1 MNLSELKTGQRAVIL
16 SVGGSGMFRK
26 RILEMGFVR
35 GKVVTAVLSA
45 PLKDPVYYRLLNYN
59 VSLRQ
64 EDARRI
70 EVELLAPGAQP
81 VDLCDSLPID
91 DLLRIRQ
98 AESSRYHSSS
108 SSSPLV
114 GIGKKHIRVA
124 LLGNPNCGKT
134 SLFNRASGAHE
145 HVGNYSG
152 VTVEAHTGYFN
163 HNGYKIEIVDLPGTY
178 SLSPYSPEELYI
190 REYLTGSNRPDIVLN
205 VVDSTNLE
213 RNLYLTLQIKEIG
226 LPVVMALNMYDE
238 LEKRQDKLDDR
249 KLSVLLG
256 IPMVPTVCRSGKGI
270 PYLFDKIIDTFCG
283 RDPIEQ
289 PITINYGNIVE
300 PQIESL
306 SHKLAEHFPDMPVEV
321 LPRYVAVRLLEKDSH
336 TEAYIRKHSPKAE
349 FIFSA
354 RNYALSQIDNL
365 SHGET
370 AETLITDSRYGF
382 ITGALKETYQPSRK
396 ILKTLSEKVDHWM
409 THRFWGFPI
418 FLLIMFI
425 MFEATFV
432 LGKYPMDWIEMGVRS
447 LADLIGAYM
456 AEGSLKDMLLD
467 GVIGGVGGVIVFLP
481 NILILYFFISL
492 MEDSGYMSRA
502 AFIMDKLMHKM
513 GLHGK
518 SFIPLVMG
526 FGCNVPAIMATRTIE
541 SPKSRMITML
551 VLPLMSCSA
560 RLPVYL
566 LIAGAFFPHSAGAVL
581 FVIYLLGIILAVLSA
596 RLFKK
601 TLFGGEDMPF
611 VMELPPYRIPTWR
624 SVLIHMW
631 DRGKQY
637 LRKMGGIIL
646 VASIVI
652 WFLGYFPRNNY
663 DDPTIQK
670 EIAEVATSLKK
681 EAAKDIHN
689 HSEAVEST
697 VVRDSLPLEKI
708 FTAQENRAFE
718 ERAGHIVQQENSFIG
733 RIGQFIEPTI
743 KPLGF
748 DWKIGVALLSGA
760 AAKEIVVSTL
770 GIIYT
775 GDGSQAAEAS
785 LTEKLRT
792 ETNSLGEPS
801 FTPLVAWSLMVFVLI
816 YFPCIAVI
824 AAIGKESGS
833 WKWALFT
840 IVYSCTLAWIMA
852 FVVYQIGTLL

>member
-1 MNLSELKTGQRAVIL
+1 MKLSDLKTGQRAVIL
-16 SVGGSGMFRK
+16 SVEGSGMFRK

-35 GKVVTAVLSA
+35 GKVVTAVLAA
-45 PLKDPVYYRLLNYN
+45 PLKDPIYYRLLNYN

-70 EVELLAPGAQP
+70 EVKLLAPEDQP
-81 VDLCDSLPID
+81 ILSAVFPSID
-91 DLLRIRQ
+91 DLMKERI
-98 AESSRYHSSS
+98 
-108 SSSPLV
+108 
-114 GIGKKHIRVA
+114 KKEMQKKNAPQYLGMRNKNIRVA

-152 VTVEAHTGYFN
+152 VTVEAHSGYFK
-163 HNGYKIEIVDLPGTY
+163 HKDYKIEIIDLPGTY

-190 REYLTGSNRPDIVLN
+190 REYLTGKNRPDIVLN

-238 LEKRQDKLDDR
+238 LEKRGDNLNHK
-249 KLSVLLG
+249 KLSMLLG
-256 IPMVPTVCRSGKGI
+256 IPMVPTVCRSGRGI
-270 PYLFDKIIDTFCG
+270 PELFDKIIDTFRG
-283 RDPIEQ
+283 QDPVEQ

-300 PQIESL
+300 PRIDEL
-306 SHKLAEHFPDMPVEV
+306 SNKIAEHLSDFPIEV
-321 LPRYVAVRLLEKDSH
+321 LPRYVAIHLLEQDHH
-336 TEAYIRKHSPKAE
+336 TEQYVREKSKKAD
-349 FIFSA
+349 FILSA
-354 RNYALSQIDNL
+354 RNYALKQID
-365 SHGET
+365 SMSDGKT
-370 AETLITDSRYGF
+370 AETMITDSRYGF
-382 ITGALKETYQPSRK
+382 IAGALKETYHPTTKVLR
-396 ILKTLSEKVDHWM
+396 TLSDKLDHWM

-418 FLLIMFI
+418 FLLMMFI
-425 MFEATFV
+425 MFESTFI
-432 LGKYPMDWIEMGVRS
+432 LGNYPMNWIENGVAG
-447 LADLIGAYM
+447 LAELIGHYM
-456 AEGSLKDMLLD
+456 PDGSLKALILD

-566 LIAGAFFPHSAGAVL
+566 LIAGAFFPKSAGAVL
-581 FVIYLLGIILAVLSA
+581 FVIYLLGIVLAILSA

-624 SVLIHMW
+624 SVVIHMW
-631 DRGKQY
+631 ERGKQY
-637 LRKMGGIIL
+637 LKKMGGIIL
-646 VASIVI
+646 IASVII

-663 DDPTIQK
+663 DNIKTQQ
-670 EIAEVATSLKK
+670 EIAQVARSLKSEK
-681 EAAKDIHN
+681 GQNTFTPDEEA
-689 HSEAVEST
+689 
-697 VVRDSLPLEKI
+697 KI
-708 FTAQENRAFE
+708 S
-718 ERAGHIVQQENSFIG
+718 ERADHIVQQENSYIG
-733 RIGQFIEPTI
+733 KVGKFIEPTI

-775 GDGSQAAEAS
+775 GDGSEEAEDGLAQ
-785 LTEKLRT
+785 KLRT
-792 ETNSLGEPS
+792 ETNAHGEPA
-801 FTPLVAWSLMVFVLI
+801 FTPLIAWSLMIFVLI

-833 WKWALFT
+833 WKWSLFT
-840 IVYSCTLAWIMA
+840 IGYSCTLAWIMS
-852 FVVYQIGTLL
+852 FLVYQIGSLFG